1 MYDSIPCSSA
11 LSMRSRPFSAYSNLC
26 SVEEN
31 EDVVES
37 QLIDWQ
43 IHFDDDHCELEVEIH
58 RETSHPGGLA
68 FRIIGSRSSGIF
80 VSYVDGKSQ
89 QAALLQ
95 EGDLIKECN
104 GKNMSGITC
113 EQAASILRF
122 SLSHNVTLSLRIIRK
137 GSGPLLMAK
146 RRTLTQISQEQE
158 KHIRSADA
166 VREELSRYSQS
177 RLRQSTSCPDYRP
190 SCSVPVKATVFNK
203 KLLRKVASV
212 DEEIEL
218 LMENEEQPVAESTI
232 VTSVPDQKSRCC
244 ICSRRIRAKRIHMMS
259 HRWVAASLSLLPM
272 RRARSAFHCNSYS
285 LV

>member
-1 MYDSIPCSSA
+1 MIFRSVYRHGALAEPRVAPKGLVCPYLRSYERSELRGQSTWRMYDSIPCSSA

-43 IHFDDDHCELEVEIH
+43 IHFDDDVEIH

-89 QAALLQ
+89 QAA
-95 EGDLIKECN
+95 
-104 GKNMSGITC
+104 
-113 EQAASILRF
+113 SILRF
-122 SLSHNVTLSLRIIRK
+122 SLSHNVTLSLRILRK

-158 KHIRSADA
+158 KHIRSEA
-166 VREELSRYSQS
+166 VREELSR
-177 RLRQSTSCPDYRP
+177 
-190 SCSVPVKATVFNK
+190 PVKATVFNK

-218 LMENEEQPVAESTI
+218 LMENEEQPIAEPTI

-272 RRARSAFHCNSYS
+272 RRARSAFHCNSY
-285 LV
+285 